1 MRKESLNMK
10 DRPSSSASMQ
20 DLGFVQGRRWSLV

>member
-1 MRKESLNMK
+1 MRKESLKVK

-20 DLGFVQGRRWSLV
+20 DLGFVQGRDGL

>member
-1 MRKESLNMK
+1 MK

-20 DLGFVQGRRWSLV
+20 DLGFVQGRR

>member
-1 MRKESLNMK
+1 MRKESLIMK

-20 DLGFVQGRRWSLV
+20 DLGFIQGRR